1 MGISFKLHH
10 NAMNE
15 ALLAQFRDEV
25 EVQRV

>member
-1 MGISFKLHH
+1 MGISFKLRH